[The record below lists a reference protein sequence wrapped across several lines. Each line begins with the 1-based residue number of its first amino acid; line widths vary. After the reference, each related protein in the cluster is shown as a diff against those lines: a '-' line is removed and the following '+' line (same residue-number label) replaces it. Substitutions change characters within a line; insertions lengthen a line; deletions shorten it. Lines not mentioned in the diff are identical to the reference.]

1 MAKRKTRPGAL
12 ILRNLIT
19 EENYEGVRPAG
30 CTNPECKKKIKT
42 GENCVTI
49 RYKNGR
55 LICRFCSRDCQQT
68 HEHNMLEE
76 NGFYED

>member
-1 MAKRKTRPGAL
+1 MVRRKAKSGAL
-12 ILRNLIT
+12 ILRNIIA
-19 EENYEGVRPAG
+19 EEIYMGVRPAS
-30 CTNPECKKKIKT
+30 CANPDCIKKIQS
-42 GENCVTI
+42 GENCITI

-68 HEHNMLEE
+68 HEHNRLEE